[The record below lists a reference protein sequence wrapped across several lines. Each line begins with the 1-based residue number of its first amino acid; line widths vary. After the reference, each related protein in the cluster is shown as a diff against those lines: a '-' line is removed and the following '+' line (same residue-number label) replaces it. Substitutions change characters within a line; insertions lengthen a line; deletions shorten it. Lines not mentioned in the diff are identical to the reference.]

1 MFQFKIKIDPPSQI
15 ILFFKVPNFWVFT
28 QAKSK
33 YPKNIYLPSTCP
45 SHITVQKTK
54 LFLNRNTAKNIL
66 EVPTAT
72 EWGLASIGRYV
83 LLVFNF

>member
-33 YPKNIYLPSTCP
+33 YPKKYLPTEYLPIPHHC
-45 SHITVQKTK
+45 
-54 LFLNRNTAKNIL
+54 AKNQTIS
-66 EVPTAT
+66 E
-72 EWGLASIGRYV
+72 S
-83 LLVFNF
+83 